1 MPAQSKTGAGSADG
15 DKSAKEAEQLQAMGK
30 ISEIL
35 GKRSQNVTGEVMV
48 EVGSTKQQLKTPW
61 AQRDATHV
69 EAGSEIHRDEVP
81 LMYQQFVERYF
92 EEIRKVPKN
101 RNQ

>member
-1 MPAQSKTGAGSADG
+1 
-15 DKSAKEAEQLQAMGK
+15 MGK
-30 ISEIL
+30 ISEII

-61 AQRDATHV
+61 AQKQATHV

-81 LMYQQFVERYF
+81 LMYQQFVEQYF
-92 EEIRKVPKN
+92 EEIRKGTESGAKPAVGVKPGDGKST
-101 RNQ
+101 QKTPSP